1 MKYKEKNIE
10 KIKKEIK
17 KEELI
22 EKCRKNVKNFKRKR
36 KVTPHDIILYELNK
50 RGLSSK
56 MEIINFNNIN
66 EVKKITSAGMFK
78 QREKLNPEVFT
89 YLIQLS
95 LKEFYH
101 NSKDEVKTYNGYIL
115 KAIDG
120 SDFEVPNTQKT
131 REQYNGNQQEQCAR
145 VTVST
150 CFDVLNKYTLDTIV
164 EPYDYSETEM
174 AKQHLKNIRNEDIL
188 GDYKSIL
195 LADRNYKNLS
205 YFYQAIKNDEKF
217 VIRIASSVYKKE
229 TQKMKSNDEF
239 IEIGYES
246 NRVKYYK
253 NSDPELC
260 EYLKNGNTIKVRC
273 VKIEL
278 SSGEIE
284 YLLTNLNIKEFSTE
298 EMKKLYNLR
307 WKIEINYRHLKSNIK
322 IECITSGKID
332 LIKQDIYSQV
342 LVANMLQAFIN
353 DGDEEIQNLKY
364 KNQVKI
370 NSNMAIGIFKNTL
383 IYILLEEKSSK
394 RIEMMNKFQDA
405 IKAHMVPIKN
415 NRMNIRKSNSKNRY
429 HINQRKTF

>member
-22 EKCRKNVKNFKRKR
+22 QKCRKNVKNFTRKR

-150 CFDVLNKYTLDTIV
+150 CFDILNKYTLV
-164 EPYDYSETEM
+164 
-174 AKQHLKNIRNEDIL
+174 
-188 GDYKSIL
+188 
-195 LADRNYKNLS
+195 
-205 YFYQAIKNDEKF
+205 
-217 VIRIASSVYKKE
+217 
-229 TQKMKSNDEF
+229 
-239 IEIGYES
+239 
-246 NRVKYYK
+246 
-253 NSDPELC
+253 
-260 EYLKNGNTIKVRC
+260 
-273 VKIEL
+273 
-278 SSGEIE
+278 
-284 YLLTNLNIKEFSTE
+284 
-298 EMKKLYNLR
+298 
-307 WKIEINYRHLKSNIK
+307 
-322 IECITSGKID
+322 
-332 LIKQDIYSQV
+332 
-342 LVANMLQAFIN
+342 
-353 DGDEEIQNLKY
+353 
-364 KNQVKI
+364 
-370 NSNMAIGIFKNTL
+370 
-383 IYILLEEKSSK
+383 
-394 RIEMMNKFQDA
+394 
-405 IKAHMVPIKN
+405 
-415 NRMNIRKSNSKNRY
+415 
-429 HINQRKTF
+429 